1 MLSDLPFYAGGS
13 VYLLE
18 VANKGVFVILPV
30 ALQSLFRWKLF
41 TAKLHG
47 DLETVAAEVI
57 EVLHSCQGTKWKVKI
72 HMWRLKLYTSRSAEL
87 RAKQKIHQP
96 VYFE

>member
-1 MLSDLPFYAGGS
+1 MLLDLPYYTGDG

-18 VANKGVFVILPV
+18 VANKGVFIFLPV
-30 ALQSLFRWKLF
+30 AFQSLFRWKLF

-72 HMWRLKLYTSRSAEL
+72 HMRRLKLYTSRAAEL
-87 RAKQKIHQP
+87 KAK
-96 VYFE
+96 